1 MHFYAIFFQKSE
13 KLLNSSKLLINVFY
27 LKEIELIF
35 ASFEKK
41 IRKIKQWFIY
51 INKQYLKKISNILQL
66 MPQIF

>member
-41 IRKIKQWFIY
+41 IRKIKQ
-51 INKQYLKKISNILQL
+51 
-66 MPQIF
+66 